1 MNFSGCWLLPQL
13 ACHCFPIDGLAASFG
28 AAVVAD
34 MRGNPADCDGDASS
48 GFTPTSGVITAWSQV
63 QPS

>member
-1 MNFSGCWLLPQL
+1 MNFSGCWLLPRL

-34 MRGNPADCDGDASS
+34 MRCNPAGCDGEIGGDSSDGVAGRGFAS
-48 GFTPTSGVITAWSQV
+48 VLAD
-63 QPS
+63 